1 MLINKKD
8 QSKWILLFSVLV
20 IIAGLFLEKDNIYI
34 GYIKLFK
41 KSALI
46 EHFDNNG
53 QKDGEVLGYTDGNL
67 EISTFY
73 VNGYRDGLTEQYYKN
88 GKIENVFYFKHG
100 KREGTELKYYEN
112 GQLEYSEVWKN
123 NKYYG
128 SAYHYSTDGKLTD
141 YVEMGIDYLLFYMK
155 YDKSGLSTIYF
166 GHSFSKELFSYDTK
180 TDSTEVL
187 RNNQTYQNIN
197 DLNITVATPPN
208 LIPKI
213 NLSINNKPITNL
225 KIVENTIKVKNAFAS
240 KGVYYIKVLG
250 ELVNPKNV
258 RIRADTLDINIT
270 KN

>member
-1 MLINKKD
+1 MQINKKD
-8 QSKWILLFSVLV
+8 QPKWILLFSVLL
-20 IIAGLFLEKDNIYI
+20 IISVVFLEKDNIYI

-46 EHFDNNG
+46 EHFNTKG
-53 QKDGEVLGYTDGNL
+53 QKDGEELVYIDGNL
-67 EISTFY
+67 EINTSY
-73 VNGYRDGLTEQYYKN
+73 LKGCRDGLTKQYYKN
-88 GKIENVFYFKHG
+88 G
-100 KREGTELKYYEN
+100 
-112 GQLEYSEVWKN
+112 QLENLFHFKIGKKEGKEVGYYKDGKLDYTTNWKN
-123 NKYYG
+123 NKLYG
-128 SAYHYSTDGKLTD
+128 SAYRYSTDGKLTD

-187 RNNQTYQNIN
+187 RNNQTFQNIN

-225 KIVENTIKVKNAFAS
+225 KIVENTITIKNAFVN
-240 KGVYYIKVLG
+240 KGIYNIKVLG